1 MPKCAIDLI
10 VRRLTDDDRS
20 HTLSWV
26 MLRANQFKHVGIDV
40 DVLHDRITPQADYRV
55 WEKYDR
61 VYVYHEMAMD
71 QFQKS
76 NIVNVYD
83 IGFEK
88 SAWFFER
95 LIWPQHDHI
104 EFVSLDFPMLD
115 YGNRGAYKAPRP
127 ATSQAWKDVDW
138 KKVQARCDASS
149 NWVLDPGIDTSTHLV
164 LGDSHAHSVYVPG
177 AMVRRKD
184 ARTLA
189 GALRKGFRN
198 DAIEAGYPFDRLKRL
213 TTYFGSIDIR
223 HHILR
228 EPDPVGA
235 TKALLSAYE
244 EELKR
249 TNVPEIEVCTPL
261 PIEDEARKIPKMGWY
276 KGQSFYGTQAE
287 RINVLKQF
295 NAGLQDM
302 AARNKWDIFSWP
314 EDWYKMDGKDFAHE
328 KMEVPRSVHLGWK
341 FYRWDLKNDKPNA
354 EHKVR
359 IPSVS
364 LLEF

>member
-1 MPKCAIDLI
+1 MKCAIDLI

-40 DVLHDRITPQADYRV
+40 DVLHERIAPQAEYKV

-61 VYVYHEMAMD
+61 IYIYHEMAMD

-83 IGFEK
+83 IGFDK

-95 LIWPQHDHI
+95 MIWPQHDHI

-138 KKVQARCDASS
+138 KKMQERCDASTK
-149 NWVLDPGIDTSTHLV
+149 WVLDPGIDTSTHLV
-164 LGDSHAHSVYVPG
+164 LGDSHAHSAYVPG

-189 GALRKGFRN
+189 GALRKGFKN
-198 DAIEAGYPFDRLKRL
+198 DAVEAGYPFERLKRL

-223 HHILR
+223 HHLMR
-228 EPDPVGA
+228 EADPEQA
-235 TKALLSAYE
+235 TKNLLAAYE
-244 EELKR
+244 EELKK
-249 TNVPEIEVCTPL
+249 TEVEQIEVCTPL
-261 PIEDEARKIPKMGWY
+261 PIEDESRKIPKMGWY
-276 KGQSFYGTQAE
+276 KGLPFYGTQAE
-287 RINVLKQF
+287 RQKLNSIF
-295 NAGLQDM
+295 IDGLHDM
-302 AARNKWDIFSWP
+302 ATRNKWDIWAWP
-314 EDWYKMDGKDFAHE
+314 DDWYKIDGKTFAKE
-328 KMEVPRSVHLGWK
+328 FMERPRSVHLGWK
-341 FYRWDLKNDKPNA
+341 YYRWDLKNDCPNLL
-354 EHKVR
+354 HQQV
-359 IPSVS
+359 IPSVN
-364 LLEF
+364 LLQF